1 MRLSRTRRVAA
12 AVTGHRRR
20 RAAIGLLVVVMLVVA
35 GAASVAVAQLERRF
49 SDVAADDP
57 DRIAIEWAADAGLT
71 VGYGDGT
78 FGPDDAMTRFEAV
91 TFMERFF
98 DLGLAEGFTRG
109 DMMTLLH
116 AINRDL
122 PLLNRTGCAHSGSVN
137 TIGPFVLLEGHHGVE
152 FWITEPDGS
161 KYKGIMAVH
170 VRWRGTQSPVPL
182 RVLLMTASTRQ
193 AHRRVVHGAQGEPRA
208 SGSLSRCSPASPP
221 IGRCASRPGVSKKV
235 GP

>member
-1 MRLSRTRRVAA
+1 MRSTSRVNWTRRVAGA
-12 AVTGHRRR
+12 ATGHRRK
-20 RAAIGLLVVVMLVVA
+20 AAIGLVVVLLVA
-35 GAASVAVAQLERRF
+35 GVASVAVAQLERRF

-57 DRIAIEWAADAGLT
+57 NRIAIEWAADAGLT

-78 FGPDDAMTRFEAV
+78 FGPDEAMTSFEAV

-98 DLGLAEGFTRG
+98 DLGLAEGFSRG

-122 PLLNRTGCAHSGSVN
+122 PLLNRTSCAYSGSVN

-161 KYKGIMAVH
+161 KYKGIMAVDVLGEERSRLFPYISGYESELAKRTGEWFAVH
-170 VRWRGTQSPVPL
+170 
-182 RVLLMTASTRQ
+182 RVDRSEWVTMEVFTSEPAKWTLCVTA
-193 AHRRVVHGAQGEPRA
+193 RRLEE
-208 SGSLSRCSPASPP
+208 
-221 IGRCASRPGVSKKV
+221 IGP
-235 GP
+235 